1 MAGWKPTLQGVNP
14 CYRYQFGTFAAAFR
28 QADMDN
34 GRVTMLRAISIFGLG
49 GLFFLI
55 SPKLRGEV
63 WGAFGSGVNTMD
75 LYAPYSYIAGGL
87 LVFFVLIVSFYRG
100 AQAR

>member
-1 MAGWKPTLQGVNP
+1 
-14 CYRYQFGTFAAAFR
+14 
-28 QADMDN
+28 MDN

-63 WGAFGSGVNTMD
+63 WGTLDKGVTTMD

-87 LVFFVLIVSFYRG
+87 LLFFMLIVSFYRG

>member
-1 MAGWKPTLQGVNP
+1 
-14 CYRYQFGTFAAAFR
+14 
-28 QADMDN
+28 
-34 GRVTMLRAISIFGLG
+34 MLRAVSMFGLG
-49 GLFFLI
+49 GLFFAI

-63 WGAFGSGVNTMD
+63 WGTLGKGVTTMD

-87 LVFFVLIVSFYRG
+87 LVFFALMVSFYRG